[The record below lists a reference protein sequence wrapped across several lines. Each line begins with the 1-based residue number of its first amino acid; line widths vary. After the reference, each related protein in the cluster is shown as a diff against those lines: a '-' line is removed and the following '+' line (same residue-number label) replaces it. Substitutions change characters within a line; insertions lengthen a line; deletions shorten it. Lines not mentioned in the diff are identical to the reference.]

1 MKLQLNGKLQEVP
14 ESESLLDLLAVLHLP
29 AKTVLI
35 ERNGQPVPR
44 TEFATTRITEG
55 DSVEIVQMVAGG

>member
-14 ESESLLDLLAVLHLP
+14 ESESLLDLLGVLHLT

-35 ERNGQPVPR
+35 ERNGLPVPR

-55 DSVEIVQMVAGG
+55 DSLEIVRIVAGG

>member
-14 ESESLLDLLAVLHLP
+14 QSESLLDLLGGLHLP

-35 ERNGQPVPR
+35 ERNGQDR
-44 TEFATTRITEG
+44 KSTRLNSSHSGE
-55 DSVEIVQMVAGG
+55 SRMPSSA

>member
-14 ESESLLDLLAVLHLP
+14 ESESLLDLLGALHLP

-35 ERNGQPVPR
+35 ERNGHPVPR
-44 TEFATTRITEG
+44 TEFATTGITEG
-55 DSVEIVQMVAGG
+55 DSVEIVRMAAGG

>member
-14 ESESLLDLLAVLHLP
+14 ESESLLDLLGVLHLP
-29 AKTVLI
+29 AQTVLI
-35 ERNGQPVPR
+35 ERNGHPVPR
-44 TEFATTRITEG
+44 SEFATTRITEG

>member
-14 ESESLLDLLAVLHLP
+14 ESESLLYLLELLHLP

-35 ERNGQPVPR
+35 ERNGHPVPR

-55 DSVEIVQMVAGG
+55 DSLEIVRMVAGG

>member
-14 ESESLLDLLAVLHLP
+14 QSESLLDLLGVLHLP

-35 ERNGQPVPR
+35 ERNGHPVPR

-55 DSVEIVQMVAGG
+55 DSLEIVRMVAGG

>member
-14 ESESLLDLLAVLHLP
+14 QSESLLELLGVLHLP
-29 AKTVLI
+29 ATTVLI
-35 ERNGQPVPR
+35 ERNGHPVPR

-55 DSVEIVQMVAGG
+55 DSLEIVRMVAGG

>member
-1 MKLQLNGKLQEVP
+1 MRLQLNGKLQEVP
-14 ESESLLDLLAVLHLP
+14 ESESLLDLLGMLHLP

-35 ERNGQPVPR
+35 ERNGDPVPR

-55 DSVEIVQMVAGG
+55 DSLEIVRMVAGG

>member
-14 ESESLLDLLAVLHLP
+14 ESESLLDLLGVLHLP

-35 ERNGQPVPR
+35 ERNGHPVPR
-44 TEFATTRITEG
+44 AEFATTWITEG

>member
-14 ESESLLDLLAVLHLP
+14 ETESLLDLLGALHLS

-35 ERNGQPVPR
+35 ERNGHPVPR

>member
-14 ESESLLDLLAVLHLP
+14 ESESLLDLLGMLHLP

-35 ERNGQPVPR
+35 ERNGDPVPR

-55 DSVEIVQMVAGG
+55 DSLEIVRMVAGG

>member
-14 ESESLLDLLAVLHLP
+14 QSESLLDLLGGLHLP

-35 ERNGQPVPR
+35 ERNGHPVPR
-44 TEFATTRITEG
+44 TEFASTKITEG